1 MERRRSMMEN
11 LQDPLLM
18 KILLEKG
25 QLHTKGHNDCNLEL
39 RPPHLSNTILMTCYS
54 FLTILSK
61 YLSRPRADNYD
72 PEAILIGSIQKEK
85 SMEHSGK
92 QNTSDPRRRE
102 SADRYRHRSSFSDRY
117 NHP

>member
-1 MERRRSMMEN
+1 M
-11 LQDPLLM
+11 
-18 KILLEKG
+18 
-25 QLHTKGHNDCNLEL
+25 
-39 RPPHLSNTILMTCYS
+39 
-54 FLTILSK
+54 TILSK

-92 QNTSDPRRRE
+92 QNTSDPRRRP

-117 NHP
+117 NHPNRRFPKMFFQNILTNTNAKILIFTAGMCQMENVSPQNMIGKTQRKEI

>member
-1 MERRRSMMEN
+1 
-11 LQDPLLM
+11 
-18 KILLEKG
+18 
-25 QLHTKGHNDCNLEL
+25 
-39 RPPHLSNTILMTCYS
+39 MTCYS

-92 QNTSDPRRRE
+92 QNTSDPRRRP

-117 NHP
+117 NHPHRRFPKMFQIPKHTYEHKCNDFDFVLQACAKWRTFLLRT